1 MAGNRQHLVERAR
14 RPAGWTRVLIVSLA
28 AWTSAGDA
36 MAQQRPPLPDAVL
49 AQMNRLDVQCKSAGG
64 RPGNARYVI
73 AQDFTG
79 DGVLDYLLSEG
90 NYACSGRPDLFR
102 RDGEARVEVFVADR
116 TSRAHR
122 AYSEVLTAYRVLA
135 GQPVRLQIARK
146 GPACGQGTPPNQ
158 PCGGELA
165 WNGRTFG
172 LAGSA
177 NQAPVTPGTRAEG
190 ATSPAPSTRGETE
203 AGFLARCRSDLIR
216 RNPSAVRWADD
227 ECRGNWQKIIG
238 SRPAAVALL
247 AVLPISAS
255 ESPSLGAIRERASGV
270 RWEARVSPGL
280 LASGRL
286 GALEI
291 TVEGKAQPLTVS
303 MRWGQTGREIP
314 YDIVG
319 AMRLEGAVVQEM
331 SCEKTGVGAGTR
343 VYAGSMAGRA
353 AFTLLIDQQT
363 APLGNMPSWYYAQVS
378 LNGRHPARGSSSGC
392 DF

>member
-90 NYACSGRPDLFR
+90 NYACSGRPNLFR

-116 TSRAHR
+116 TGRAHR

-146 GPACGQGTPPNQ
+146 GAACGQGTPPNR

-177 NQAPVTPGTRAEG
+177 NQTAVSPGTRAEG

-203 AGFLARCRSDLIR
+203 AGSSRAAAVTSYGEIRAQFAGPTTNAGETGRRSSPAGPRQWPCWRSCRYRLAKIL
-216 RNPSAVRWADD
+216 RWA
-227 ECRGNWQKIIG
+227 
-238 SRPAAVALL
+238 P
-247 AVLPISAS
+247 
-255 ESPSLGAIRERASGV
+255 
-270 RWEARVSPGL
+270 
-280 LASGRL
+280 
-286 GALEI
+286 
-291 TVEGKAQPLTVS
+291 
-303 MRWGQTGREIP
+303 
-314 YDIVG
+314 
-319 AMRLEGAVVQEM
+319 
-331 SCEKTGVGAGTR
+331 
-343 VYAGSMAGRA
+343 
-353 AFTLLIDQQT
+353 
-363 APLGNMPSWYYAQVS
+363 
-378 LNGRHPARGSSSGC
+378 SSSGRAVSAGKGARRRAC
-392 DF
+392 WPRAASAHLRSRSKESRSR

>member
-28 AWTSAGDA
+28 ALAFAGDA

-49 AQMNRLDVQCKSAGG
+49 AQMNRLDVQCGSAGG

-79 DGVLDYLLSEG
+79 DDVVDYLLSEG

-116 TSRAHR
+116 TGRAHR

-146 GPACGQGTPPNQ
+146 GAACGQGTPPNR

-177 NQAPVTPGTRAEG
+177 NQTPVTPGTRAEG

-227 ECRGNWQKIIG
+227 ECRENWQKIIA
-238 SRPAAVALL
+238 SRTAAVALL
-247 AVLPISAS
+247 AVLPVSAS
-255 ESPSLGAIRERASGV
+255 ENPSLGAIKQRAGGV
-270 RWEARVSPGL
+270 RWEGRASPGL

-291 TVEGKAQPLTVS
+291 TVEGKTQPMTVS

-353 AFTLLIDQQT
+353 AFTLLIDKQT

>member
-1 MAGNRQHLVERAR
+1 
-14 RPAGWTRVLIVSLA
+14 
-28 AWTSAGDA
+28 
-36 MAQQRPPLPDAVL
+36 MAQQRPPLPDVVL
-49 AQMNRLDVQCKSAGG
+49 AQMNRLDGQCKAAGG

-79 DGVLDYLLSEG
+79 DGVTDYLLSEG
-90 NYACSGRPDLFR
+90 NYACNGRPNLFR

-116 TSRAHR
+116 TSRAYR

-135 GQPVRLQIARK
+135 GRPVRLQIARK
-146 GPACGQGTPPNQ
+146 GAACGQGMAPNRF
-158 PCGGELA
+158 CGGEMV
-165 WNGRTFG
+165 WNGHTFG
-172 LAGSA
+172 KAGTPAQAPETQESRAETAPSSLAGAREES
-177 NQAPVTPGTRAEG
+177 
-190 ATSPAPSTRGETE
+190 E
-203 AGFLARCRSDLIR
+203 AGFLARCRNDLIR

-227 ECRGNWQKIIG
+227 ECQGNWQKIVA

-247 AVLPISAS
+247 AVLPAS
-255 ESPSLGAIRERASGV
+255 PAERPALAILRQRANGV
-270 RWEARVSPGL
+270 RWETRVSPGL

-286 GALEI
+286 GALEVAI
-291 TVEGKAQPLTVS
+291 EGKAQPATVS
-303 MRWGQTGREIP
+303 MRWEQTGREIP
-314 YDIVG
+314 YDIVD
-319 AMRLEGAVVQEM
+319 AMRLEGAEIREM